1 MRVFKSV
8 ATVATS
14 IALLTMVSVSEA
26 GAQVAATCPAGTIC
40 LYTGENMTG
49 RMATFTWGSPD
60 LRGQGVDHA
69 IWVVSSHPRGMC
81 LYSGYNYTGASS
93 GINETVTHGFRVS
106 PVSSVKPCNG

>member
-1 MRVFKSV
+1 MSRRHDLS
-8 ATVATS
+8 
-14 IALLTMVSVSEA
+14 
-26 GAQVAATCPAGTIC
+26 
-40 LYTGENMTG
+40 LYRREHDRPDGDVHLG
-49 RMATFTWGSPD
+49 LPD